1 MTFTDRPVEV
11 GNEHG
16 NRTGFAQ
23 GSYSRPSAPS
33 ITIDS
38 EMDYDDEPSA
48 SQALVSKGD
57 QGGLTRTSSTFT
69 SEDSDDDLY
78 ESVKSDIG
86 DDYVSL
92 LSSRSS

>member
-1 MTFTDRPVEV
+1 MILTDRPVEV

-16 NRTGFAQ
+16 NRTGLAQ
-23 GSYSRPSAPS
+23 GSYSRTSPPS
-33 ITIDS
+33 ITID

-48 SQALVSKGD
+48 SQALALKDD
-57 QGGLTRTSSTFT
+57 QGGLTRTTSAFTF
-69 SEDSDDDLY
+69 EDSDDDIY
-78 ESVKSDIG
+78 ESVKSDVG